1 MGVRL
6 GIDIG
11 GTFTDLV
18 GQGPGG
24 QWYQAKVP
32 STRSDTVA
40 CVLAAIEAATISPAD
55 VDSLTL
61 ATTIGTNALLERSGA
76 RVAYLATEGFED
88 VPFIGRG
95 NRPRPYDLH
104 WRKPRPFLDR
114 RRCLGVPER
123 VDAYGR
129 VVIPLDHDRLGT
141 LERDLSRL
149 IASEEL
155 DAVAVNLLFSY
166 LNPSHELEVARW
178 LGARFPG
185 LSVSLSHEVS
195 PTWREFERAVTT
207 IADAYLKPTLS
218 GFVSRL
224 QTALHASGFKG
235 HCTLLKS
242 NGGSR
247 MASQAARRPVELS
260 LSGLAGGVIGGTDFG
275 ASVGQDLITLDMGGT
290 SCDLALIRNGEHR
303 IARQFDVE
311 FGLPLMFPTIDVST
325 IGAGGGSIAWVD
337 RGGFLRVGP
346 ASAGSDP
353 GPACYGRQWEHA
365 TVTDANVLLGRLR
378 SDRILGGSIPLH
390 GEHAVTAIGRLAGQ
404 LGMPTEEAALAVIR
418 IADENIVNAIRIR
431 TVEEGIDP
439 RDHVLVAFGGAGPL
453 HATSVARRLGMKD
466 VLIPPHPGL
475 CSAYGALIA
484 ARCSDHTT
492 SVYLRTDSIDADGLD
507 RVVRRLTD
515 GAVAELEREPG
526 DGPME
531 VRASL
536 SARYVGQNFEH
547 DVVIPG
553 GSITSDSI
561 DAAVK
566 DFHTLYRGF
575 YGYAFESEPLEI
587 TAVTVTARAAGSV
600 SLPRPQCAG
609 GVAVP
614 IRSVVDLDA
623 KRTEARIFERGALE
637 TGEELYGPAVVE
649 ENDSTTLLHHGD
661 RARVLVDGSL
671 HVHLC

>member
-18 GQGPGG
+18 GHGPDG
-24 QWYQAKVP
+24 QWCHAKVP
-32 STRSDTVA
+32 STRSDPVA
-40 CVLAAIEAATISPAD
+40 CVLAAIEAAAISPAD
-55 VDSLTL
+55 VDSLAL
-61 ATTIGTNALLERSGA
+61 ATTIGTNALLERRGA

-104 WRKPRPFLDR
+104 WRKPRPFVDR
-114 RRCLGVPER
+114 RRCLAVPER
-123 VDAYGR
+123 VDAQGR
-129 VVIPLDHDRLGT
+129 VVIPLDHDRLVA

-149 IASEEL
+149 VASEEL

-166 LNPSHELEVARW
+166 LNPSHELEVGRW
-178 LGARFPG
+178 LAARFPN

-218 GFVSRL
+218 SFVSRL
-224 QTALHASGFKG
+224 QIALHSSGFRG
-235 HCTLLKS
+235 RCTLLTS

-247 MASQAARRPVELS
+247 LASRAARRPVELS
-260 LSGLAGGVIGGTDFG
+260 LSGLAGGVIGGTEFG

-290 SCDLALIRNGEHR
+290 SCDLALIRNGEHHT
-303 IARQFDVE
+303 ARQFDVE

-325 IGAGGGSIAWVD
+325 IGAGGGSIASVD

-353 GPACYGRQWEHA
+353 GPACYGRQSEHV
-365 TVTDANVLLGRLR
+365 TVTDANVVLGRLR
-378 SDRILGGSIPLH
+378 SDRVLGGRIALH
-390 GEHAVTAIGRLAGQ
+390 GEHAVNAIERLARQ
-404 LGMPTEEAALAVIR
+404 LGMRPEEAALAVVR
-418 IADENIVNAIRIR
+418 IADDNIVNAIRIR

-453 HATSVARRLGMKD
+453 HATSVARRLGVRD

-484 ARCSDHTT
+484 APCSDHTT

-507 RVVRRLTD
+507 RLVRRLTD
-515 GAVAELEREPG
+515 GAVGELERERG
-526 DGPME
+526 DGLAQ
-531 VRASL
+531 VRVSL
-536 SARYVGQNFEH
+536 SARYVGQNYEH
-547 DVVIPG
+547 EVALPG
-553 GSITSDSI
+553 GSVTPDSI
-561 DAAVK
+561 AAAID
-566 DFHTLYRGF
+566 DFHSLYRGF

-587 TAVTVTARAAGSV
+587 TAVTVTARGFRGAG
-600 SLPRPQCAG
+600 LPKPHHP
-609 GVAVP
+609 GVMTPP
-614 IRSVVDLDA
+614 ILCEAHLDGE
-623 KRTEARIFERGALE
+623 RTEVRIFERGALAN
-637 TGEELYGPAVVE
+637 GEELDGPAIVE
-649 ENDSTTLLHHGD
+649 ENDSTTLLQHGD
-661 RARVLVDGSL
+661 TARVLDDGSL
-671 HVHLC
+671 HVQVR